1 MSAHPV
7 AFYCASS
14 ELYFPGAV
22 GLVNSLRLHGHTEPI
37 FVLDCGLS
45 DEHRELLAAEATI
58 VPGAPQTP
66 PYLLKT
72 IAPLRHPAET
82 MVLIDADIIVTRPLT
97 PLIEEAARDRV
108 VAFANDIDRF
118 VPQWGEA
125 LDLGP
130 VRRRPYVSSGLVLLG
145 GPAGEEVLGLWDDR
159 QRRVDY
165 ERSHFA
171 RDDPGYPF
179 KYLEQ
184 DVLNAIL
191 CTRIDPARIVTV
203 ENRLAANL
211 PFDGVRIVDELPPRC
226 AHADGTEPYA
236 LHHFDRKPWLERVR
250 SNVYSRLLTRLL
262 LDPDSPLRLDPA
274 ELPPRLRNGPAA
286 AAERLATDLLLGPS
300 GVARRLRERR
310 SRIPAGSGS
319 ASP

>member
-1 MSAHPV
+1 
-7 AFYCASS
+7 
-14 ELYFPGAV
+14 
-22 GLVNSLRLHGHTEPI
+22 
-37 FVLDCGLS
+37 
-45 DEHRELLAAEATI
+45 
-58 VPGAPQTP
+58 
-66 PYLLKT
+66 
-72 IAPLRHPAET
+72 
-82 MVLIDADIIVTRPLT
+82 
-97 PLIEEAARDRV
+97 V
-108 VAFANDIDRF
+108 VAFENDRPRF
-118 VPQWGEA
+118 VASWGEL

-130 VRRRPYVSSGLVLLG
+130 ARPRPYVSSGLVCLG
-145 GPAGEEVLGLWDDR
+145 AATGAEVLRLLDDR
-159 QRRVDY
+159 QARVDF
-165 ERSHFA
+165 ERTFWRRGVA
-171 RDDPGYPF
+171 DYPF
-179 KYLEQ
+179 LYADQ

-274 ELPPRLRNGPAA
+274 ELPPRLRDGPAA

-310 SRIPAGSGS
+310 SRSPARSGS